1 MTEEQYHTIDQ
12 YVSNELTGEALAAF
26 EMQLLQDA
34 ELAEAVQMFKLLN
47 NEMPGILK
55 NKTGGEALKKKL
67 QQVSAPHFKNAEAPV
82 VKFNRNKWY
91 RLTAA
96 AAMFIAIAGIVFWQF
111 SKSNKTDLY
120 AAYIDHETISLTSR
134 GTTNQEDLVKATG
147 YYNSHQY
154 DAVIPLLIQ
163 ALKQDT
169 ANAQFKLIL
178 SRCYIETNQ
187 YENARALLNAVASGV
202 SAYKYDAV
210 WLTAMLYLKQHK
222 SNECVNVLQTI
233 PQGEDLYLKA
243 QELITAI
250 NKE

>member
-1 MTEEQYHTIDQ
+1 MTEEQYHTIEQ
-12 YVSNELTGEALAAF
+12 YLSNELAGDALTAF
-26 EMQLLQDA
+26 EKELLQDA
-34 ELAEAVQMFKLLN
+34 ELAEAVQIFKMLN
-47 NEMPGILK
+47 NDMPGILK

-67 QQVSAPHFKNAEAPV
+67 QQVSAPHFKNAAAPV
-82 VKFNRNKWY
+82 VKFNSNKWY
-91 RLTAA
+91 KLTAV

-111 SKSNKTDLY
+111 SKSNKPDLY
-120 AAYIDHETISLTSR
+120 AAYIGHETISLTNRS
-134 GTTNQEDLVKATG
+134 TTNQEDLAKATG

-154 DAVIPLLIQ
+154 AAVIPLLMQ

-187 YENARALLNAVASGV
+187 YENAVASGV

-210 WLTAMLYLKQHK
+210 WLTAMFYLKQHK
-222 SNECVNVLQTI
+222 NTECVNVLQTI
-233 PQGEDLYLKA
+233 PQGEDLYVKA